1 MCKLSEKELNMFQ
14 TIRGK
19 LFSLLILFILSLM
32 GLTYLLIMNTNNAQ
46 QTAKKVEMIGNLREA
61 SAMLPVFVLSYQLS
75 YDKENIDFYNGSFNK
90 INDYI
95 NIFKAQTNIEKLDAL
110 NKVVDE
116 LTIYNTLTQDRF
128 KMIDQFTYAIH
139 TKEFYHTEE
148 GKQFQKLLLS
158 IRDHHRV
165 IKAII
170 ENMNQSIQENEFK
183 TLENAKFLGLSIS
196 ISIIVIMGL
205 LYWILTHRIHASIR
219 HATKECHYIT
229 YQKEYS
235 HCIEIKNK
243 DEISEIVKS
252 VNALLSDFSNA
263 INNIKI
269 TAQENAAVADELAN
283 TSMNISGRIEET
295 NQKAIST
302 TNATE
307 SVIAILDKS
316 AKSSAVSG
324 EVIMRVSNELNT
336 ASDEVFIVS
345 DSLQKVVIK
354 QIDLST
360 KLECLDQEV
369 TQVQQILSVIAEIAE
384 QTNLLALNAAIEA
397 ARAGEHGR
405 GFAVVAYEVRK
416 LAERTQKSL
425 IESKTTVSTIVQSV
439 LSATEMIKINS
450 QEMQD
455 LGKRAETTEQLM
467 KKTVVN
473 MYHAKDMALETVKEA
488 ELGQN
493 QALNII
499 DQIRQ
504 ISELSNTNTRSVE
517 EIASAAEHL
526 SKLAENLNQELSQFK

>member
-1 MCKLSEKELNMFQ
+1 
-14 TIRGK
+14 
-19 LFSLLILFILSLM
+19 
-32 GLTYLLIMNTNNAQ
+32 
-46 QTAKKVEMIGNLREA
+46 
-61 SAMLPVFVLSYQLS
+61 
-75 YDKENIDFYNGSFNK
+75 
-90 INDYI
+90 
-95 NIFKAQTNIEKLDAL
+95 
-110 NKVVDE
+110 
-116 LTIYNTLTQDRF
+116 
-128 KMIDQFTYAIH
+128 
-139 TKEFYHTEE
+139 
-148 GKQFQKLLLS
+148 
-158 IRDHHRV
+158 
-165 IKAII
+165 
-170 ENMNQSIQENEFK
+170 
-183 TLENAKFLGLSIS
+183 
-196 ISIIVIMGL
+196 
-205 LYWILTHRIHASIR
+205 
-219 HATKECHYIT
+219 
-229 YQKEYS
+229 
-235 HCIEIKNK
+235 
-243 DEISEIVKS
+243 
-252 VNALLSDFSNA
+252 
-263 INNIKI
+263 
-269 TAQENAAVADELAN
+269 
-283 TSMNISGRIEET
+283 
-295 NQKAIST
+295 
-302 TNATE
+302 
-307 SVIAILDKS
+307 
-316 AKSSAVSG
+316 
-324 EVIMRVSNELNT
+324 MRVSNELNT

-405 GFAVVAYEVRK
+405 GFAVVADEVRK

>member
-1 MCKLSEKELNMFQ
+1 MFQ
-14 TIRGK
+14 TIRRK
-19 LFSLLILFILSLM
+19 LFYLFILFIFSVSS
-32 GLTYLLIMNTNNAQ
+32 LTYLLSLNTYNAQ
-46 QTAKKVEMIGNLREA
+46 QISEKVETVGNLRES
-61 SAMLPVFVLSYQLS
+61 SAMLAVFVLAYEVS
-75 YDKENIDFYNGSFNK
+75 YDKENLDFYNENLKK
-90 INDYI
+90 INVFI
-95 NIFKAQTNIEKLDAL
+95 HSLKNQENIEKEKLNVLL
-110 NKVVDE
+110 NKLIDE
-116 LTIYNTLTQDRF
+116 LTIYTNLTQERF
-128 KMIDQFTYAIH
+128 KIVDQFTYAIH
-139 TKEFYHTEE
+139 TREFYNTSE
-148 GKQFQKLLLS
+148 GKQFENLVLT
-158 IRDHHRV
+158 IRNHHRM
-165 IKAII
+165 IKTTI
-170 ENMNQSIQENEFK
+170 EEINKSIQENELQ
-183 TLENAKFLGLSIS
+183 TLEKAKILGLCVSIA
-196 ISIIVIMGL
+196 IIIIIGL
-205 LYWILTHRIHASIR
+205 LYRVLSYKINASINHASN
-219 HATKECHYIT
+219 ECKYIT
-229 YQKEYS
+229 QRKDFS
-235 HCIEIKNK
+235 HIIQSKNQ
-243 DEISEIVKS
+243 DEISEIVNS
-252 VNALLSDFSNA
+252 VNDLLADFSKA

-269 TAQENAAVADELAN
+269 TAQENAAVADELAH
-283 TSMNISGRIEET
+283 TSMNISNRIEET
-295 NQKAIST
+295 NQKSIVT

-307 SVIAILDKS
+307 SVITILGKS
-316 AKSSAVSG
+316 AKSSATSADVITSVSA
-324 EVIMRVSNELNT
+324 ELND
-336 ASDEVFIVS
+336 ASTEVFIVS

-369 TQVQQILSVIAEIAE
+369 AQVQQILSVISEIAE

-405 GFAVVAYEVRK
+405 GFAVVADEVRK

-499 DQIRQ
+499 DQIHQ
-504 ISELSNTNTRSVE
+504 MSELSNTNTRSVE

-526 SKLAENLNQELSQFK
+526 SKLAETLNQELSQFK